1 VFYCVYSLTIA
12 AQFKTL
18 KPGINKM
25 HKLLTIYIA
34 NPTEANK
41 IKLQK
46 YLNKHMMS
54 VCCAPLEQQQYLKAN
69 GFII

>member
-1 VFYCVYSLTIA
+1 MY
-12 AQFKTL
+12 
-18 KPGINKM
+18 
-25 HKLLTIYIA
+25 KLLTVYKA

-46 YLNKHMMS
+46 YLNKHSMAI
-54 VCCAPLEQQQYLKAN
+54 CCAPLEQQQFLKAN